1 MSNEKVPKD
10 ILRSLSHL
18 TRFLS
23 DTIDD
28 KNEPEK
34 EMIDAVSRFN
44 EERRKTLIILKS
56 PLTTTTTSYPD
67 YIDDDLFSKD
77 DFDYDN
83 EDDGVTIPDYYQ
95 FEEANQSFRFSFKQQ
110 QVQPPT
116 TTSRR
121 TTSTTTRRT
130 TSTSRP
136 SRRPETTTS
145 LFVDTPFRLKLDPVS
160 GLFKTVKDNGFLR

>member
-1 MSNEKVPKD
+1 MQVSNEKVPKD

-44 EERRKTLIILKS
+44 EERRKSLIILKS

-77 DFDYDN
+77 DFDY

-95 FEEANQSFRFSFKQQ
+95 YEEANQSFRFSFKQQ

-136 SRRPETTTS
+136 SRIPETTTS

>member
-1 MSNEKVPKD
+1 
-10 ILRSLSHL
+10 LSHL
-18 TRFLS
+18 TKFLS

-28 KNEPEK
+28 KNEQEK

-44 EERRKTLIILKS
+44 EERRKSLIILKS

-77 DFDYDN
+77 DFDY

-95 FEEANQSFRFSFKQQ
+95 YEEANQSFRFSFKQQ
-110 QVQPPT
+110 QVQPPI
-116 TTSRR
+116 
-121 TTSTTTRRT
+121 TTTRRT